1 MVQKITCKV
10 DPKTVNVEKFAAM
23 VEKLVKLGVWVGS
36 EIIYDDSDKELTAK
50 IKEITDAYLAWVHS
64 TL

>member
-1 MVQKITCKV
+1 
-10 DPKTVNVEKFAAM
+10 M

-50 IKEITDAYLAWVHS
+50 IKEITDAYLA
-64 TL
+64 

>member
-10 DPKTVNVEKFAAM
+10 DPEIVNTEKFTAM
-23 VEKLVKLGVWVGS
+23 VEKLGVWVGS

-50 IKEITDAYLAWVHS
+50 IKEITDAYLA
-64 TL
+64 

>member
-10 DPKTVNVEKFAAM
+10 DPEIVNTEKFTAM
-23 VEKLVKLGVWVGS
+23 VEKLVKLVKLGVWVGS

-50 IKEITDAYLAWVHS
+50 IKEITDAYLA
-64 TL
+64 

>member
-1 MVQKITCKV
+1 MVQKITCKD
-10 DPKTVNVEKFAAM
+10 DPEIVNTEKFTAM

-50 IKEITDAYLAWVHS
+50 IKEITDAYLA
-64 TL
+64 